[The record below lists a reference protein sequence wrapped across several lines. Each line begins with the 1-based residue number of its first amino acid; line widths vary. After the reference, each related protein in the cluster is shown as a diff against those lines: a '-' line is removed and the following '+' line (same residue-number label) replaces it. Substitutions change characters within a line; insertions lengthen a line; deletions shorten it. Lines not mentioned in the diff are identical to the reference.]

1 MSQARIWTGSAT
13 FTSGSSTPFGTYDSD
28 SSFQIDAPKVA
39 SWCAKRL
46 GYPII
51 DIELQ
56 GENFFAVFEES
67 VSEYSS
73 QVNQFN
79 IRNNLGALE
88 GQATGSNYTGQSVLG
103 SELNN
108 IATIAET
115 YGNFANVGGRT
126 DIKKNYI
133 TVDTTS
139 QEYDLQT
146 LFADV
151 SESGERIDVTKVFY
165 ETSPAIQRFFDP
177 YSVSGQGTLNLIDEF
192 GFGSFSPAAQFIL
205 MPIYEDMLRIQ
216 QIEFNDQIRKSA
228 HTFNIVNNKLQ
239 IFPKPTTEYK
249 LWFEYQVVKDR
260 RENATIITP
269 NVVSDY
275 SNVGYN
281 FAEYNKIN
289 DVGKQWIRKYTL
301 ALAKEMLGAVREKY
315 STVPIPGSE
324 VSLDGAA
331 LRAEAQTEKDAL
343 IEQLRENLNEV
354 SKKTRMENE
363 ASMVEQQQ
371 QVMNRVPLNIYI
383 G

>member
-1 MSQARIWTGSAT
+1 MSQARIWTGSAD

-28 SSFQIDAPKVA
+28 STFQTDAPKIA

-51 DIELQ
+51 DIELE
-56 GENFFAVFEES
+56 GENFFAVFEEA

-79 IRNNLGALE
+79 IRNNLGSLE
-88 GQATGSNYTGQSVLG
+88 GQPTGANYQGSSVQG

-108 IATIAET
+108 VVTIAES

-126 DIKKNYI
+126 DIKKGSI
-133 TVDTTS
+133 DVTTAS
-139 QEYDLQT
+139 QEYDLQA
-146 LFADV
+146 LYGDV

-165 ETSPAIQRFFDP
+165 ETTPAINRFFDP
-177 YSVSGQGTLNLIDEF
+177 YSVSGQGTLNLVDEF
-192 GFGSFSPAAQFIL
+192 GFGSFSPAAQFVM

-228 HTFNIVNNKLQ
+228 HSFNIVNNKITIL
-239 IFPKPTTEYK
+239 PKPASDYK

-260 RENATIITP
+260 RENSTIIIP

-275 SNVGYN
+275 SNIGYS
-281 FAEYNKIN
+281 FAKYSRIN
-289 DVGKQWIRKYTL
+289 DVGKQWVRKYTL
-301 ALAKEMLGAVREKY
+301 ALAKEMLGAIREKY
-315 STVPIPGSE
+315 SSVPIPGSE
-324 VSLDGAA
+324 VSLDGAS

-354 SKKTRMENE
+354 SKKQRIENE
-363 ASMVEQQQ
+363 ASMVDQQQ
-371 QVMNRVPLNIYI
+371 TIINKVPLAIYI

>member
-1 MSQARIWTGSAT
+1 MSQARIWTGSAD
-13 FTSGSSTPFGTYDSD
+13 FTSGSSTPFGLYDTD
-28 SSFQIDAPKVA
+28 SLFQSDAPKVA

-51 DIELQ
+51 DIELE
-56 GENFFAVFEES
+56 GENFFAVFEEAC
-67 VSEYSS
+67 SEYSA

-88 GQATGSNYTGQSVLG
+88 GQPTGANYQGSSVLG
-103 SELNN
+103 SELHN
-108 IATIAET
+108 IVTIAEG
-115 YGNFANVGGRT
+115 YGTQANVGGRT
-126 DIKKNYI
+126 DIKKGAVAVG
-133 TVDTTS
+133 TGS
-139 QEYDLQT
+139 QEYDLQA
-146 LFADV
+146 LWGDV
-151 SESGERIDVTKVFY
+151 SESGERIDITKVYY
-165 ETSPAIQRFFDP
+165 ETTPAINRFFDP

-216 QIEFNDQIRKSA
+216 QIEFNDQFRKSA
-228 HTFNIVNNKLQ
+228 HSFNIVNNKIQ
-239 IFPKPTTEYK
+239 IFPKPTTTYN
-249 LWFEYQVVKDR
+249 LWFEYMVVKDF
-260 RENATIITP
+260 RESNTIITP

-275 SNVGYN
+275 SNIGYN
-281 FAEYNKIN
+281 FAEYSKIN

-315 STVPIPGSE
+315 NTVPIPGSE

-331 LRAEAQTEKDAL
+331 LRAEAQSEKDSL

-354 SKKTRMENE
+354 SKKQRMENE
-363 ASMVEQQQ
+363 AAMVDQKQQIIQ
-371 QVMNRVPLNIYI
+371 KVPLNIYV